1 MRLRFGI
8 VIYGGPSRSRSETL
22 NIALDMDGSV
32 WVGPGDQRLYRVA
45 TDANMFVVVNEE
57 DIVHL
62 VHKDESP
69 KQISTLMRQPHH
81 YEACVLILII
91 RH

>member
-1 MRLRFGI
+1 MRRRFGI
-8 VIYGGPSRSRSETL
+8 VIYGGPSRSRSEAL

-32 WVGPGDQRLYRVA
+32 WVGPGDQRMYRAA
-45 TDANMFVVVNEE
+45 TDANMFVVVNDE
-57 DIVHL
+57 DVVHL
-62 VHKDESP
+62 VHNDESP
-69 KQISTLMRQPHH
+69 KQISTLAHQPRR